1 MRIRTIHLYVG
12 TICGI
17 ATALACTI
25 NWNTLSGLQIAAWQ
39 GLAALIFLGI
49 VSESLAISFKV
60 GTSSGQASITFLP
73 LLAGMVI
80 FGTPAT
86 VIFIATTGLVGEFL
100 IRRKP
105 VVRGI
110 FNNAQWVLSTI
121 VGGWVF
127 TELGGVPLHVPGV
140 GLREVVRPFVGFTL
154 TFLALNHGAV
164 ALAISLSQG
173 ERFTK
178 VLSAVLG
185 PTGTNLLYDLL
196 VSPLALGV
204 AILYQRVEAFGL
216 VVSLLPLLFVRGSY
230 LTSLRL
236 QQANRDLLKAL
247 VMAIETRD
255 PYTSGHSLRV
265 QALAKRISLA
275 IGLSG
280 RRAEAISTA
289 ALLHD
294 VGKIDAVYSEIL
306 RKPESLSA
314 EERRVIESHVTKG
327 VELLT
332 SLSSFPSEVVLAV
345 RHHHEREDGKGYP
358 DGLAGDAIP
367 LGAKVIKVCDA
378 IDAMLSDRPYRSALS
393 LDQVKEQLITYAGI
407 QFDPDVVRCVV
418 ASTVLEDHRDDVAG
432 WRSLESGSPSCAPDN
447 GAADSPLSSIGR
459 LGRRLVNRQVEA

>member
-1 MRIRTIHLYVG
+1 V
-12 TICGI
+12 
-17 ATALACTI
+17 
-25 NWNTLSGLQIAAWQ
+25 
-39 GLAALIFLGI
+39 
-49 VSESLAISFKV
+49 
-60 GTSSGQASITFLP
+60 
-73 LLAGMVI
+73 
-80 FGTPAT
+80 
-86 VIFIATTGLVGEFL
+86 
-100 IRRKP
+100 
-105 VVRGI
+105 
-110 FNNAQWVLSTI
+110 STI
-121 VGGWVF
+121 VAGWVF
-127 TELGGVPLHVPGV
+127 KEFGGVPYHVPGV
-140 GLREVVRPFVGFTL
+140 KLGEIIRPFVGFTL

-173 ERFTK
+173 ERFIK

-265 QALAKRISLA
+265 QALAKRIAVAL
-275 IGLSG
+275 GLSG

-306 RKPESLSA
+306 RKPDSLSA

-332 SLSSFPSEVVLAV
+332 SLSSFPGEVVSAV

-358 DGLAGDAIP
+358 DGLRGEAIP
-367 LGAKVIKVCDA
+367 LGAKIIKVCDA

-393 LDQVKEQLITYAGI
+393 LPQVKEQLITYAGI

-418 ASTVLEDHRDDVAG
+418 RSTVLEDHQEDVASWQDPG
-432 WRSLESGSPSCAPDN
+432 SAAVGVDSLDPSSENPF
-447 GAADSPLSSIGR
+447 SSITR
-459 LGRRLVNRQVEA
+459 LGRRLVGKQIEA